1 MGLQTPILDDTTNL
15 HGMDMSREWET
26 TDRSN
31 KCLRKHHQE
40 WERPKMDE
48 ENPRSKAENRV
59 AGRKTVDGYNRT
71 VIKVRRRQWCQ

>member
-26 TDRSN
+26 TDGSN

-48 ENPRSKAENRV
+48 ENRL